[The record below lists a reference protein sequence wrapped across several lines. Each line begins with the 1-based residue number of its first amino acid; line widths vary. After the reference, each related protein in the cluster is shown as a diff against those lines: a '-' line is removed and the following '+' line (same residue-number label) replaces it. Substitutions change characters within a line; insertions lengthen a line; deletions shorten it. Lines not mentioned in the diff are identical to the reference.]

1 MINNP
6 LEQLSKNT
14 LSNLLKEIED
24 KLNADVFTYYGEF
37 LDGVDQEVKSMIED
51 LSKDSNKKDTL
62 YVILTTTGGSLN
74 PVQRMVTIL
83 DIFIKK

>member
-24 KLNADVFTYYGEF
+24 KLNADVFTYYGEI

-51 LSKDSNKKDTL
+51 LSKDSNKKTL
-62 YVILTTTGGSLN
+62 YML
-74 PVQRMVTIL
+74 
-83 DIFIKK
+83 F

>member
-1 MINNP
+1 MINIP

-24 KLNADVFTYYGEF
+24 KLNADVFTYYGEI

-51 LSKDSNKKDTL
+51 LSKDSNKKTL
-62 YVILTTTGGSLN
+62 YML
-74 PVQRMVTIL
+74 
-83 DIFIKK
+83 F